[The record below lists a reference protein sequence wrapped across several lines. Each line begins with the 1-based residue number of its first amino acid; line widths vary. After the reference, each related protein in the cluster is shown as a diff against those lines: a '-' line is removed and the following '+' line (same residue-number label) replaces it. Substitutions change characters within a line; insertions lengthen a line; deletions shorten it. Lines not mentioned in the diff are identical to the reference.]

1 MRKRQATA
9 PKTARKKTKG
19 NTTFDESSFD
29 PPDDGNM
36 VVEDIHSWDIS
47 TSERTGRITANRT
60 NLKHY
65 HQTLPSLPEA
75 TGKRPE
81 TAEEVTDADE
91 TGILADSESPP
102 KTADKRRQKRK
113 RTRVLKEN
121 DSVSVFLVSPALWA
135 YRVSRRRWNS
145 GTSTSVRFS

>member
-1 MRKRQATA
+1 M
-9 PKTARKKTKG
+9 
-19 NTTFDESSFD
+19 FDESSFD
-29 PPDDGNM
+29 PPNDSNM
-36 VVEDIHSWDIS
+36 VVEDICSWDIS
-47 TSERTGRITANRT
+47 TSERTGHITANRT

-65 HQTLPSLPEA
+65 YQMLPSLPEV

-91 TGILADSESPP
+91 TGILMDSESPP

-121 DSVSVFLVSPALWA
+121 DSVSVFLVSPVLWA
-135 YRVSRRRWNS
+135 YHVSRQRWNS